1 MTRATTV
8 RAVLAAAVL
17 LVSVLITLNMSP
29 RLGLDLQG
37 GTRMVLQAK
46 DSDTAKADRESTD
59 RTLEVLRQRIDSLGV
74 AEPTLTRSGEDR
86 IIVELPDVQ
95 DPRKAAEVI
104 GKTAQL
110 SFHAVQGPGTEADA
124 GTSGK
129 KDGGTGDGKS
139 EGESDDKADTGNKA
153 GDTAEKATADKKAE
167 DGTGTGGTT
176 DDKKTEDGQKAD
188 GTKGDGEKKDE
199 DKKTGGKRADGGL
212 TLPDE
217 QGRLLDLGPARLSG
231 AGVKAATASFD
242 AQQGAGWTVS
252 LDFHK
257 KAGQDWTRLTGEAA
271 CNPAQDDRR
280 RVAIVLDQQ
289 IISSPQVSPSVACGV
304 GLPSGST
311 QITGSFSADE
321 ARELALLIEGG
332 ALPLPVEIV
341 EQRTVGP
348 TLGAAAIDASAR
360 AALIGAAATA
370 LFITI
375 VYRLFGALAAV
386 ALAAYG
392 LISYAALVGLGVTLT
407 LPGLAGFVLAI
418 GMAVDANVLV
428 FERAREEHEQH
439 PNRSLRTSLIAG
451 FRGAWSAVADSN
463 VTTLIAAGLLFF
475 LGSGPVKG
483 FGVTLAIGV
492 VASMFS
498 ALVIAR
504 ALTEIAA
511 GSRFVTAR
519 RGLNGI
525 ASPGRVRTW
534 LTRRDP
540 QLMRSPRRWLLIST
554 SLVVV
559 AVLGIVVRGVNL
571 GVEFTGGRLVEY
583 STSKPVDVERARTL
597 LSDAGFPDAEVTTAG
612 SGDLSVRTGKLDN
625 DGEHTLRAALAKEG
639 GETTKVRDELI
650 GPSLGDE
657 LRRNA
662 LIALAIAVFVQLAY
676 LVVRFR
682 WTFAVGSVGALVHD
696 VVILVGAFAW
706 LGRTVDGVFLAALL
720 TVIGYSVNDSVVVF
734 DRVRELWAKSRRT
747 PIATIANRAVLQT
760 VPRTVNTGMGALF
773 ILTALAVLGGDSLAD
788 FALAL
793 LIGICVG
800 TYSSVMTAVPA
811 ALLLERSSKAPPP
824 ARKRSSGSRSGKR
837 TAQRDPFDNGAR
849 V

>member
-17 LVSVLITLNMSP
+17 LVSVLITLTMSP

-104 GKTAQL
+104 GRTAQL
-110 SFHAVQGPGTEADA
+110 SFHAVRGPGTEESAEKENGTKNGAGKEKDA
-124 GTSGK
+124 GEAKGAGKEKDAGEAKDAGKDK
-129 KDGGTGDGKS
+129 KDGP
-139 EGESDDKADTGNKA
+139 
-153 GDTAEKATADKKAE
+153 
-167 DGTGTGGTT
+167 
-176 DDKKTEDGQKAD
+176 
-188 GTKGDGEKKDE
+188 
-199 DKKTGGKRADGGL
+199 
-212 TLPDE
+212 TLRDE
-217 QGRLLDLGPARLSG
+217 QGRALDLGPVRLTG
-231 AGVKAATASFD
+231 AGVKDATAEFD

-257 KAGQDWTRLTGEAA
+257 QAGRDWTRLTGEAA
-271 CNPAQDDRR
+271 CSPEGDERR

-289 IISSPQVSPSVACGV
+289 IISSPQVSPSVACNV

-311 QITGSFSADE
+311 QITGSFGADE
-321 ARELALLIEGG
+321 ARELALLIKGG

-392 LISYAALVGLGVTLT
+392 LISYAALVALGVTLT

-428 FERAREEHEQH
+428 FERAREEHALH
-439 PNRSLRTSLIAG
+439 PGRTLRSSLTAG

-492 VASMFS
+492 LASMFS

-504 ALTEIAA
+504 ALTEIAT
-511 GSRFVTAR
+511 GSRFVNDY
-519 RGLNGI
+519 RGVNGI
-525 ASPGRVRTW
+525 GIPGRVRTW

-540 QLMRSPRRWLLIST
+540 RLMKSPRRWLTVSAV
-554 SLVVV
+554 LVAV

-583 STSKPVDVERARTL
+583 STSRPVDVERARTL
-597 LSDAGFPDAEVTTAG
+597 LAGAGFGDAEVTTAG
-612 SGDLSVRTGKLDN
+612 AGDLSVRTAGLDN
-625 DGEHTLRAALAKEG
+625 DEEHALRAALAKEG

-650 GPSLGDE
+650 
-657 LRRNA
+657 
-662 LIALAIAVFVQLAY
+662 
-676 LVVRFR
+676 
-682 WTFAVGSVGALVHD
+682 
-696 VVILVGAFAW
+696 
-706 LGRTVDGVFLAALL
+706 
-720 TVIGYSVNDSVVVF
+720 
-734 DRVRELWAKSRRT
+734 
-747 PIATIANRAVLQT
+747 
-760 VPRTVNTGMGALF
+760 
-773 ILTALAVLGGDSLAD
+773 
-788 FALAL
+788 
-793 LIGICVG
+793 
-800 TYSSVMTAVPA
+800 
-811 ALLLERSSKAPPP
+811 
-824 ARKRSSGSRSGKR
+824 
-837 TAQRDPFDNGAR
+837 
-849 V
+849 

>member
-17 LVSVLITLNMSP
+17 LVSVFITLTMSP

-37 GTRMVLQAK
+37 GTRMVLQAE
-46 DSDTAKADRESTD
+46 DSETAKADRESTD
-59 RTLEVLRQRIDSLGV
+59 RTLEVLRRRIDSLGV
-74 AEPTLTRSGEDR
+74 TEPVLTRSGEDR

-95 DPRKAAEVI
+95 DPRKAADVI

-110 SFHAVQGPGTEADA
+110 TFHAVQGPG
-124 GTSGK
+124 GT
-129 KDGGTGDGKS
+129 
-139 EGESDDKADTGNKA
+139 
-153 GDTAEKATADKKAE
+153 AE
-167 DGTGTGGTT
+167 DG
-176 DDKKTEDGQKAD
+176 
-188 GTKGDGEKKDE
+188 KGP
-199 DKKTGGKRADGGL
+199 A
-212 TLPDE
+212 LPDE
-217 QGRLLDLGPARLSG
+217 QGRELALGPAALSG
-231 AGVKAATASFD
+231 AGVKEASASFD

-257 KAGQDWTRLTGEAA
+257 DAGRDWTRLTGEAA
-271 CNPAQDDRR
+271 CHPVQDERR
-280 RVAIVLDQQ
+280 RVAIVLDKRV
-289 IISSPQVSPSVACGV
+289 ISSPQVSPTVSCGT

-311 QITGSFSADE
+311 RITGSFSADE

-332 ALPLPVEIV
+332 ALPVPVEIV

-370 LFITI
+370 LFVIA

-392 LISYAALVGLGVTLT
+392 VISYAALVALGVTLT

-428 FERAREEHEQH
+428 FERAREEYAGR
-439 PNRSLRTSLIAG
+439 PGKSLRASLAAG
-451 FRGAWSAVADSN
+451 FKGAWTAVADSN

-492 VASMFS
+492 LASMFS

-511 GSRFVTAR
+511 RSRFVADY
-519 RGLNGI
+519 RGVNGI
-525 ASPGRVRTW
+525 AVPGRVRTW

-540 QLMRSPRRWLLIST
+540 QLMRFPRRWLTVSAVLIA
-554 SLVVV
+554 V
-559 AVLGIVVRGVNL
+559 AVAGIVVRGVNF

-583 STSKPVDVERARTL
+583 STSRPVDVETARTAL
-597 LSDAGFPDAEVTTAG
+597 AGAGFGDAEVTTAG
-612 SGDLSVRTGKLDN
+612 AGDISVRAGELDN
-625 DGEHTLRAALAKEG
+625 DGEHAVRAALAAEG
-639 GETTKVRDELI
+639 GEATKVRDELI

-662 LIALAIAVFVQLAY
+662 LIALAIAVLVQLAY
-676 LVVRFR
+676 LAVRFR
-682 WTFAVGSVGALVHD
+682 WTFAVASVGALVHD
-696 VVILVGAFAW
+696 VIILTGVFAW
-706 LGRTVDGVFLAALL
+706 LGRTVDGIFLAALL

-734 DRVRELWAKSRRT
+734 DRVRELWAKARRK
-747 PIATIANRAVLQT
+747 PLADVANQAVLQT

-773 ILTALAVLGGDSLAD
+773 ILTALAVLGGDSLED

-793 LIGICVG
+793 LIGVVVG

-811 ALLLERSSKAPPP
+811 ALLLERTSKVPPP
-824 ARKRSSGSRSGKR
+824 GRTRAPRARQGAGR
-837 TAQRDPFDNGAR
+837 RDPHDNGAR

>member
-17 LVSVLITLNMSP
+17 LVSVLITLTMSP

-37 GTRMVLQAK
+37 GTRLVLQAK
-46 DSDTAKADRESTD
+46 DSGTAKADRQSTD
-59 RTLEVLRQRIDSLGV
+59 RTLEVLRKRIDSLGV
-74 AEPTLTRSGEDR
+74 TEPTLTRSGEDR

-104 GKTAQL
+104 GRTAQL
-110 SFHAVQGPGTEADA
+110 TFHAVRGPGNAADAADNDAEAGAEPEAEAGSGSGKTATPGTE
-124 GTSGK
+124 GP
-129 KDGGTGDGKS
+129 
-139 EGESDDKADTGNKA
+139 
-153 GDTAEKATADKKAE
+153 
-167 DGTGTGGTT
+167 
-176 DDKKTEDGQKAD
+176 
-188 GTKGDGEKKDE
+188 
-199 DKKTGGKRADGGL
+199 

-217 QGRLLDLGPARLSG
+217 QGRLLALGPVALSG
-231 AGVKAATASFD
+231 AGVKDASASFD
-242 AQQGAGWTVS
+242 AQQGAGWSVA

-257 KAGQDWTRLTGEAA
+257 DAGRDWTKLTGEAA
-271 CNPAQDDRR
+271 CHPVQDERR
-280 RVAIVLDQQ
+280 RVAIVLDEKV
-289 IISSPQVSPSVACGV
+289 ISSPQVSPGVACNT

-311 QITGSFSADE
+311 QITGAFSADE
-321 ARELALLIEGG
+321 ARELALLIQGG
-332 ALPLPVEIV
+332 ALPVPVEIV

-348 TLGAAAIDASAR
+348 TLGADAIDASAR

-370 LFITI
+370 LFITV

-428 FERAREEHEQH
+428 FERAREEYAAR
-439 PNRSLRTSLIAG
+439 PGRSLRTSLVAG
-451 FRGAWSAVADSN
+451 FRHAWSAVADSN

-483 FGVTLAIGV
+483 FGVTLGIGV
-492 VASMFS
+492 LASMFS
-498 ALVIAR
+498 ALVVAR
-504 ALTEIAA
+504 VLTETASR
-511 GSRFVTAR
+511 SRFVSDY
-519 RGLNGI
+519 RGVNGI

-534 LTRRDP
+534 ITRRDP
-540 QLMRSPRRWLLIST
+540 QLMRTPRRWLMVS
-554 SLVVV
+554 
-559 AVLGIVVRGVNL
+559 AVLVALAVAGIVVRGVNL

-583 STSKPVDVERARTL
+583 ATSRPVDVERARTVL
-597 LSDAGFPDAEVTTAG
+597 AGAGFGDAEVTTAG
-612 SGDLSVRTGKLDN
+612 AGDISVRTGDLDN
-625 DGEHTLRAALAKEG
+625 DAEHRLRAALAEEG

-662 LIALAIAVFVQLAY
+662 LIALAIAVLVQLAY
-676 LVVRFR
+676 LAIRFR
-682 WTFAVGSVGALVHD
+682 WTFAVASVGALVHD
-696 VVILVGAFAW
+696 VIILIGAFAW

-734 DRVRELWAKSRRT
+734 DRVRELWAKARRK
-747 PIATIANRAVLQT
+747 PLADVANQAVLQT

-773 ILTALAVLGGDSLAD
+773 ILTALAVLGGDSLED

-793 LIGICVG
+793 LIGIVVG
-800 TYSSVMTAVPA
+800 TYSSVMTAVPG
-811 ALLLERSSKAPPP
+811 ALLLESSGRVPPP
-824 ARKRSSGSRSGKR
+824 ARTARSTRAR
-837 TAQRDPFDNGAR
+837 TTPSTAPPTEA
-849 V
+849 

>member
-17 LVSVLITLNMSP
+17 LVSVLITLTMSP

-37 GTRMVLQAK
+37 GTRMVLQAE
-46 DSDTAKADRESTD
+46 DSGTAKADRESTD
-59 RTLEVLRQRIDSLGV
+59 RTLEVLRKRIDSLGV
-74 AEPTLTRSGEDR
+74 TEPTLTRSGEDR

-95 DPRKAAEVI
+95 DPREAAEVI
-104 GKTAQL
+104 GRTAQL
-110 SFHAVQGPGTEADA
+110 TFHAVRAP
-124 GTSGK
+124 GTSG
-129 KDGGTGDGKS
+129 GGP
-139 EGESDDKADTGNKA
+139 
-153 GDTAEKATADKKAE
+153 
-167 DGTGTGGTT
+167 
-176 DDKKTEDGQKAD
+176 
-188 GTKGDGEKKDE
+188 
-199 DKKTGGKRADGGL
+199 

-217 QGRLLDLGPARLSG
+217 QGRALALGPAALSG
-231 AGVKAATASFD
+231 AGVKEATAAFD

-257 KAGQDWTRLTGEAA
+257 DAGRDWTRLTGEAA
-271 CNPAQDDRR
+271 CHPVQDERR

-289 IISSPQVSPSVACGV
+289 VISSPQVSPTVACGT

-311 QITGSFSADE
+311 QITGSFAADE
-321 ARELALLIEGG
+321 ARELALLIQGG
-332 ALPLPVEIV
+332 ALPVPVEIV

-370 LFITI
+370 LFITV

-392 LISYAALVGLGVTLT
+392 VISYAALVALGVTLT

-428 FERAREEHEQH
+428 FERAREEYALR
-439 PNRSLRTSLIAG
+439 PGRSLRTSLTAG
-451 FRGAWSAVADSN
+451 FRHAWSAVADSN

-483 FGVTLAIGV
+483 FGVTLGIGV
-492 VASMFS
+492 LASMFS

-504 ALTEIAA
+504 ALTETAA
-511 GSRFVTAR
+511 RSRFVSDY
-519 RGLNGI
+519 RGVNGI

-534 LTRRDP
+534 IARRDP
-540 QLMRSPRRWLLIST
+540 RLMRSPRRWLLISAA
-554 SLVVV
+554 LIAV
-559 AVLGIVVRGVNL
+559 AVAGIVVRGVSP

-583 STSKPVDVERARTL
+583 ATSRPVDVETARTAL
-597 LSDAGFPDAEVTTAG
+597 AGAGFADAEVTTAG
-612 SGDLSVRTGKLDN
+612 AGDISVRTGDLDN
-625 DGEHTLRAALAKEG
+625 DGEHTLRAALAEVG
-639 GETTKVRDELI
+639 GETSKVRDELI

-662 LIALAIAVFVQLAY
+662 LIALAIAVLVQLGY
-676 LVVRFR
+676 LAIRFR
-682 WTFAVGSVGALVHD
+682 WTFAVASVGALVHD
-696 VVILVGAFAW
+696 VIILVGAFAW
-706 LGRTVDGVFLAALL
+706 LGRTVDGIFLAALL

-734 DRVRELWAKSRRT
+734 DRVRELWARARSE
-747 PIATIANRAVLQT
+747 PLADVANRAVLQT

-793 LIGICVG
+793 LIGIVVG

-811 ALLLERSSKAPPP
+811 ALVLERGSKAPPP
-824 ARKRSSGSRSGKR
+824 ARIRAPRGRSGAGR
-837 TAQRDPFDNGAR
+837 RDPHDNGAR

>member
-1 MTRATTV
+1 MTRATMV

-17 LVSVLITLNMSP
+17 LVSVIITLTMSP

-59 RTLEVLRQRIDSLGV
+59 RTLEVLRRRIDSLGV
-74 AEPTLTRSGEDR
+74 TEPTLTRSGEDR

-95 DPRKAAEVI
+95 DPRKATEVI

-110 SFHAVQGPGTEADA
+110 TFHAVQGPGTAN
-124 GTSGK
+124 S
-129 KDGGTGDGKS
+129 
-139 EGESDDKADTGNKA
+139 
-153 GDTAEKATADKKAE
+153 AE
-167 DGTGTGGTT
+167 DKEK
-176 DDKKTEDGQKAD
+176 DK
-188 GTKGDGEKKDE
+188 
-199 DKKTGGKRADGGL
+199 GKEGL

-217 QGRLLDLGPARLSG
+217 QGRELALGPVALSG
-231 AGVKAATASFD
+231 AGVKKASAEFD
-242 AQQGAGWTVS
+242 GQTGAGWTVS

-257 KAGQDWTRLTGEAA
+257 DAGRDWTRLTGEAA
-271 CNPAQDDRR
+271 CHPAQDERR

-289 IISSPQVSPSVACGV
+289 VISSPQVSPSVSCGT

-332 ALPLPVEIV
+332 SLPVPVEIV

-348 TLGAAAIDASAR
+348 TLGADAIDASFR

-370 LFITI
+370 LFITV

-392 LISYAALVGLGVTLT
+392 VISYAALVGLGVTLT

-428 FERAREEHEQH
+428 FERAREEHALR
-439 PNRSLRTSLIAG
+439 PGRPLPSSLTAG
-451 FRGAWSAVADSN
+451 FKGAWSAVADSN

-483 FGVTLAIGV
+483 FGVTLGIGV
-492 VASMFS
+492 LASMFS

-504 ALTEIAA
+504 ALTETAA
-511 GSRFVTAR
+511 RSRFVGDY
-519 RGLNGI
+519 RGINGI

-534 LTRRDP
+534 LGRRDP
-540 QLMRSPRRWLLIST
+540 QLMRRPRRWLMISAVLIA
-554 SLVVV
+554 V
-559 AVLGIVVRGVNL
+559 AVAGIVVRGVNF
-571 GVEFTGGRLVEY
+571 GVEFTGGRLIEY
-583 STSKPVDVERARTL
+583 STSRPVDVETARSAL
-597 LSDAGFPDAEVTTAG
+597 AGAGFGDAEVTTAG
-612 SGDLSVRTGKLDN
+612 AGDISVRTGDLDN
-625 DGEHTLRAALAKEG
+625 NGEHELRSALAAEG
-639 GETTKVRDELI
+639 GDTTKVRDELI

-662 LIALAIAVFVQLAY
+662 LIALTIAVLVQLAY
-676 LVVRFR
+676 LAIRFR
-682 WTFAVGSVGALVHD
+682 WTFAVASVGALIHD
-696 VVILVGAFAW
+696 VIILVGAFAW
-706 LGRTVDGVFLAALL
+706 LGRTVDGIFLASLL

-734 DRVRELWAKSRRT
+734 DRVRELWAKARKRPLASV
-747 PIATIANRAVLQT
+747 ANQAVLQT

-773 ILTALAVLGGDSLAD
+773 ILVALVVLGGDSLED

-793 LIGICVG
+793 LIGIVVG

-811 ALLLERSSKAPPP
+811 ALLLERTSKVPPP
-824 ARKRSSGSRSGKR
+824 ARTRAPRARKGAGN
-837 TAQRDPFDNGAR
+837 RDPQDNGAR

>member
-17 LVSVLITLNMSP
+17 LVSVFITLTMSP

-46 DSDTAKADRESTD
+46 DSATVEADRETTD

-74 AEPTLTRSGEDR
+74 AEPVLTRSGEDR

-95 DPRKAAEVI
+95 DPRQAAAVI
-104 GKTAQL
+104 GRTAQL
-110 SFHAVQGPGTEADA
+110 SFHAVQGAAPPGTDPGSRPE
-124 GTSGK
+124 
-129 KDGGTGDGKS
+129 S
-139 EGESDDKADTGNKA
+139 EKKAD
-153 GDTAEKATADKKAE
+153 
-167 DGTGTGGTT
+167 
-176 DDKKTEDGQKAD
+176 
-188 GTKGDGEKKDE
+188 
-199 DKKTGGKRADGGL
+199 RL
-212 TLPDE
+212 ILPDE
-217 QGRLLDLGPARLSG
+217 QGTRLDLGPVRLSG
-231 AGVKAATASFD
+231 AGVKDATAFFE
-242 AQQGAGWTVS
+242 AQQAAGWTVK

-257 KAGQDWTRLTGEAA
+257 DAGKDWTKLTGEAA
-271 CNPAQDDRR
+271 CHPAGDERR
-280 RVAIVLDQQ
+280 RVAIVLDEKV
-289 IISSPQVSPSVACGV
+289 ISSPQVDPSVGCQA
-304 GLPSGST
+304 GLPSGGT
-311 QITGSFSADE
+311 QITGSFTAKE
-321 ARELALLIEGG
+321 ARDLALLIKGG
-332 ALPLPVEIV
+332 ALPVPVEIV

-348 TLGAAAIDASAR
+348 TLGAAAIDASAQ

-370 LFITI
+370 LFITF

-392 LISYAALVGLGVTLT
+392 VISYAALVGLGVTLT

-428 FERAREEHEQH
+428 FERAREECQDR
-439 PNRSLRTSLIAG
+439 PTRSLRSALTTG
-451 FRGAWSAVADSN
+451 FQKAFSAVADSN
-463 VTTLIAAGLLFF
+463 ITTLLAAGLLFF

-492 VASMFS
+492 IASMFS

-511 GSRFVTAR
+511 GSRFVSDY
-519 RGLNGI
+519 RGVNGI
-525 ASPGRVRTW
+525 ARPGSVRTW
-534 LTRRDP
+534 LTRKDP
-540 QLMRSPRRWLLIST
+540 QLFRKPVQWLVIST
-554 SLVVV
+554 ALV
-559 AVLGIVVRGVNL
+559 AVAVAGIVVRGVDL

-583 STSKPVDVERARTL
+583 STSRPVDVETARSTL
-597 LSDAGFPDAEVTTAG
+597 ADAGFGDAEITTAG
-612 SGDLSVRTGKLDN
+612 DGDISVRTGKLDN
-625 DGEHTLRAALAKEG
+625 DGEHALRTALATEG

-662 LIALAIAVFVQLAY
+662 LIALGVAVLVQLVY
-676 LVVRFR
+676 LAVRFR
-682 WTFAVGSVGALVHD
+682 WTFAVGSVIAMVHD
-696 VVILVGAFAW
+696 VIIVVGAFAW
-706 LGRTVDGVFLAALL
+706 LGRPVDGIFLAALL

-734 DRVRELWAKSRRT
+734 DRVRELWAGNRKT
-747 PIATIANRAVLQT
+747 PLATIARRAVLQT

-773 ILTALAVLGGDSLAD
+773 ILVALAVLGGDSLAD

-793 LIGICVG
+793 LFGIVVG
-800 TYSSVMTAVPA
+800 TWSSVFTAVPG
-811 ALLLERSSKAPPP
+811 ALVLERTTTAPPP
-824 ARKRSSGSRSGKR
+824 VPGKSSRRARAPR
-837 TAQRDPFDNGAR
+837 RDPLDNGAR

>member
-17 LVSVLITLNMSP
+17 LVSVFITLTMSP

-46 DSDTAKADRESTD
+46 DSATVEADRETTD

-74 AEPTLTRSGEDR
+74 AEPVLTRSGEDR

-95 DPRKAAEVI
+95 DPRQAAAVI
-104 GKTAQL
+104 GRTAQL
-110 SFHAVQGPGTEADA
+110 SFHEVLGAAPPGT
-124 GTSGK
+124 
-129 KDGGTGDGKS
+129 
-139 EGESDDKADTGNKA
+139 
-153 GDTAEKATADKKAE
+153 DTAPET
-167 DGTGTGGTT
+167 
-176 DDKKTEDGQKAD
+176 
-188 GTKGDGEKKDE
+188 GEK
-199 DKKTGGKRADGGL
+199 RL
-212 TLPDE
+212 ILPDE
-217 QGRLLDLGPARLSG
+217 QGTRLDLGPSHLSG
-231 AGVKAATASFD
+231 AGVKDATAFFE
-242 AQQGAGWTVS
+242 AQQAAGWTVK

-257 KAGQDWTRLTGEAA
+257 DAGKDWTKLTGEAA
-271 CNPAQDDRR
+271 CHPAGDERR
-280 RVAIVLDQQ
+280 RVAIVLDEKV
-289 IISSPQVSPSVACGV
+289 ISSPQVDPSVGCQA
-304 GLPSGST
+304 GLPSGGT
-311 QITGSFSADE
+311 QITGSFTAKE
-321 ARELALLIEGG
+321 ARDLALLIKGG
-332 ALPLPVEIV
+332 ALPVPVEIV

-348 TLGAAAIDASAR
+348 TLGAAAIDASAQ

-370 LFITI
+370 LFITF

-392 LISYAALVGLGVTLT
+392 VISYAALVGLGVTLT

-428 FERAREEHEQH
+428 FERAREECQDR
-439 PNRSLRTSLIAG
+439 PTRTLRSALTTG
-451 FRGAWSAVADSN
+451 FQKAFSAVADSN
-463 VTTLIAAGLLFF
+463 ITTLLAAGLLFF

-492 VASMFS
+492 IASMFS

-511 GSRFVTAR
+511 GSRFVSDY
-519 RGLNGI
+519 RGVNGI
-525 ASPGRVRTW
+525 ARPGSVRTW
-534 LTRRDP
+534 LTRKDP
-540 QLMRSPRRWLLIST
+540 QLFRKPVQWLVIST
-554 SLVVV
+554 VLV
-559 AVLGIVVRGVNL
+559 AVAVAGIVVRGVDL

-583 STSKPVDVERARTL
+583 STSRPVDVETARSTL
-597 LSDAGFPDAEVTTAG
+597 ADAGFGDAEITTAG
-612 SGDLSVRTGKLDN
+612 DGDISVRTGKLDN
-625 DGEHTLRAALAKEG
+625 DGEHALRTALATEG

-662 LIALAIAVFVQLAY
+662 LIALGVAVLVQLAY
-676 LVVRFR
+676 LAVRFR
-682 WTFAVGSVGALVHD
+682 WTFAVGSVIAMVHD
-696 VVILVGAFAW
+696 VIIVVGAFAW
-706 LGRTVDGVFLAALL
+706 LGRPVDGIFLAALL

-734 DRVRELWAKSRRT
+734 DRVRELWAGNRKT
-747 PIATIANRAVLQT
+747 PLATIARRAVLQT

-773 ILTALAVLGGDSLAD
+773 ILVALAVLGGDSLTD

-793 LIGICVG
+793 LIGIVVG
-800 TYSSVMTAVPA
+800 TWSSVFTAVPG
-811 ALLLERSSKAPPP
+811 ALVLERTTTAPPP
-824 ARKRSSGSRSGKR
+824 VPGKSSRRARAPR
-837 TAQRDPFDNGAR
+837 RDLLDNGAR

>member
-17 LVSVLITLNMSP
+17 LVSVFITLTMSP

-46 DSDTAKADRESTD
+46 DSATVEANRETTD

-74 AEPTLTRSGEDR
+74 AEPVLTRSGEDR

-95 DPRKAAEVI
+95 DPRQAAAVI
-104 GKTAQL
+104 GRTAQL
-110 SFHAVQGPGTEADA
+110 SFHAVQGAMPPGTGPEAQPDS
-124 GTSGK
+124 GSGK
-129 KDGGTGDGKS
+129 
-139 EGESDDKADTGNKA
+139 EGE
-153 GDTAEKATADKKAE
+153 
-167 DGTGTGGTT
+167 
-176 DDKKTEDGQKAD
+176 
-188 GTKGDGEKKDE
+188 
-199 DKKTGGKRADGGL
+199 RL
-212 TLPDE
+212 VLPDE
-217 QGRLLDLGPARLSG
+217 QGTQLDLGPARLSG
-231 AGVKAATASFD
+231 AGVKDATASFE
-242 AQQGAGWTVS
+242 AQQAAGWTVK

-257 KAGQDWTRLTGEAA
+257 DAGKDWTKLTGEAA
-271 CNPAQDDRR
+271 CHPAGDERR
-280 RVAIVLDQQ
+280 RVAIVLDEKV
-289 IISSPQVSPSVACGV
+289 ISSPQVDPSVGCQA
-304 GLPSGST
+304 GLPSGGT
-311 QITGSFSADE
+311 QITGSFSAKE
-321 ARELALLIEGG
+321 ARDLALLIKGG
-332 ALPLPVEIV
+332 ALPVPVEIV

-348 TLGAAAIDASAR
+348 TLGAAAIDASAQ

-392 LISYAALVGLGVTLT
+392 VISYAALVGLGVTLT

-428 FERAREEHEQH
+428 FERAREECQDR
-439 PNRSLRTSLIAG
+439 PALSLRSALTTG
-451 FRGAWSAVADSN
+451 FQKAFSAVADSN
-463 VTTLIAAGLLFF
+463 ITTLLAAGLLFF

-483 FGVTLAIGV
+483 FGVTLGIGV
-492 VASMFS
+492 IASMFS

-511 GSRFVTAR
+511 GSRFVSDY
-519 RGLNGI
+519 RGVNGI
-525 ASPGRVRTW
+525 ARPGSVRTW
-534 LTRRDP
+534 LTRKDP
-540 QLMRSPRRWLLIST
+540 ELFRKPVQWLVIST
-554 SLVVV
+554 VLV
-559 AVLGIVVRGVNL
+559 AVAVAGIVVRGVDL

-583 STSKPVDVERARTL
+583 STSRPVDVETARSTL
-597 LSDAGFPDAEVTTAG
+597 AEAGFGDAEITTAG
-612 SGDLSVRTGKLDN
+612 DGDISVRTGKLDN
-625 DGEHTLRAALAKEG
+625 DGEHALRTALATEG

-662 LIALAIAVFVQLAY
+662 LIALAVAVLVQLAY
-676 LVVRFR
+676 LAVRFR
-682 WTFAVGSVGALVHD
+682 WTFAVGSVVALVHD
-696 VVILVGAFAW
+696 VIIVVGAFAW
-706 LGRTVDGVFLAALL
+706 LGRPVDGIFLAALL

-734 DRVRELWAKSRRT
+734 DRVRELWAGNRKA
-747 PIATIANRAVLQT
+747 PLATIARRAVLQT

-773 ILTALAVLGGDSLAD
+773 ILVALAVLGGDSLTD

-793 LIGICVG
+793 LIGIVVG
-800 TYSSVMTAVPA
+800 TWSSVFTAVPG
-811 ALLLERSSKAPPP
+811 ALVLERTTSAPPPVPGRSSKRARAP
-824 ARKRSSGSRSGKR
+824 R
-837 TAQRDPFDNGAR
+837 RDHLDNGAR

>member
-17 LVSVLITLNMSP
+17 LVSVFITLTMSP

-46 DSDTAKADRESTD
+46 DSGTAKADRESTD

-74 AEPTLTRSGEDR
+74 SEPSLTRSGEDR

-95 DPRKAAEVI
+95 DPRQAAEVI

-110 SFHAVQGPGTEADA
+110 SFHEVR
-124 GTSGK
+124 
-129 KDGGTGDGKS
+129 
-139 EGESDDKADTGNKA
+139 
-153 GDTAEKATADKKAE
+153 
-167 DGTGTGGTT
+167 GTGTGET
-176 DDKKTEDGQKAD
+176 
-188 GTKGDGEKKDE
+188 GEQ
-199 DKKTGGKRADGGL
+199 T

-217 QGRLLDLGPARLSG
+217 QGGSLDLGPVRLSG
-231 AGVKAATASFD
+231 AGVKDATAAFD
-242 AQQGAGWTVS
+242 AQQGTGWSVS

-257 KAGQDWTRLTGEAA
+257 DAGQEWKRLTGDAA
-271 CNPAQDDRR
+271 CNPAGDERR
-280 RVAIVLDQQ
+280 RVAIVLDEKV
-289 IISSPQVSPSVACGV
+289 ISSPQVDPSVGCKV

-321 ARELALLIEGG
+321 ARDLALLIKGG
-332 ALPLPVEIV
+332 ALPVPVEIV

-370 LFITI
+370 LFITF
-375 VYRLFGALAAV
+375 VYRLFGALAAM

-392 LISYAALVGLGVTLT
+392 VLSYAALVALGVTLT
-407 LPGLAGFVLAI
+407 LPGLAGFVLAV

-428 FERAREEHEQH
+428 FERAREEYAGRR
-439 PNRSLRTSLIAG
+439 NGSLRSALTAG
-451 FRGAWSAVADSN
+451 FRNAWSAVADSN
-463 VTTLIAAGLLFF
+463 VTTLIAAALLFF

-483 FGVTLAIGV
+483 FGVTLGIGV
-492 VASMFS
+492 LVSMFS

-511 GSRFVTAR
+511 GSRFVSDY
-519 RGLNGI
+519 RGVNGI
-525 ASPGRVRTW
+525 ARPGRVRTW
-534 LTRRDP
+534 LNERDP
-540 QLMRSPRRWLLIST
+540 QLFRSPRRWLLTST
-554 SLVVV
+554 ALVLV
-559 AVLGIVVRGVNL
+559 AVTGILVRGVDL

-583 STSKPVDVERARTL
+583 STSRPVDVETARETIAA
-597 LSDAGFPDAEVTTAG
+597 AGFTDAEVTTAG
-612 SGDLSVRTGKLDN
+612 ERDLSVRTGKMDN
-625 DGEHTLRAALAKEG
+625 DGEHALRAALSEEG
-639 GETTKVRDELI
+639 GGATKVRDELI

-662 LIALAIAVFVQLAY
+662 LIALGVAVFVQLAY
-676 LVVRFR
+676 LAARFR
-682 WTFAVGSVGALVHD
+682 WTFAVASVGALVHD
-696 VVILVGAFAW
+696 VIILVGAFAW
-706 LGRTVDGVFLAALL
+706 LGRPVDGIFLAALL

-734 DRVRELWAKSRRT
+734 DRVRELWARNRRT
-747 PIATIANRAVLQT
+747 PVADVANRAVLQT

-773 ILTALAVLGGDSLAD
+773 ILVALAVLGGDSLAD

-800 TYSSVMTAVPA
+800 TYSSVMTAVPG

-824 ARKRSSGSRSGKR
+824 ARKRATGRRAAAGR
-837 TAQRDPFDNGAR
+837 TRRDPADNGAR

>member
-17 LVSVLITLNMSP
+17 LAAVFVTLTMSP

-46 DSDTAKADRESTD
+46 DSNTAKADRESTD

-74 AEPTLTRSGEDR
+74 SEPTLTRSGEDR

-95 DPRKAAEVI
+95 DPRQAAEVI
-104 GKTAQL
+104 GRTAQL
-110 SFHAVQGPGTEADA
+110 GFHAVQGPEAA
-124 GTSGK
+124 
-129 KDGGTGDGKS
+129 
-139 EGESDDKADTGNKA
+139 
-153 GDTAEKATADKKAE
+153 
-167 DGTGTGGTT
+167 
-176 DDKKTEDGQKAD
+176 Q
-188 GTKGDGEKKDE
+188 KDE
-199 DKKTGGKRADGGL
+199 GK

-217 QGRLLDLGPARLSG
+217 QGTPLPLGPERLSG
-231 AGVKAATASFD
+231 AGVKDATAQFD
-242 AQQGAGWTVS
+242 AQQGTGWTVS

-257 KAGQDWTRLTGEAA
+257 DAGKEWTRLTGDAA
-271 CNPAQDDRR
+271 CHPAGDERR
-280 RVAIVLDQQ
+280 RVAIVLDGKV
-289 IISSPQVSPSVACGV
+289 ISSPQVDPSVGCKA

-321 ARELALLIEGG
+321 ARDLALLIKGG
-332 ALPLPVEIV
+332 ALPVPVEIV

-348 TLGAAAIDASAR
+348 TLGASAIDASAR

-370 LFITI
+370 LFITL
-375 VYRLFGALAAV
+375 VYRLFGALAAL
-386 ALAAYG
+386 ALGAYG
-392 LISYAALVGLGVTLT
+392 VISYATLVALGVTLT

-428 FERAREEHEQH
+428 FERAREEYAGRTS
-439 PNRSLRTSLIAG
+439 RSLRSALTAG
-451 FRGAWSAVADSN
+451 FRNAWSAVADSN
-463 VTTLIAAGLLFF
+463 VTTLIAAALLFF

-492 VASMFS
+492 LASMFS

-511 GSRFVTAR
+511 GSRFVNDY
-519 RGLNGI
+519 RGVNGI
-525 ASPGRVRTW
+525 ARPGRVRTW
-534 LTRRDP
+534 LNTRDI
-540 QLMRSPRRWLLIST
+540 QLFRSPRRWLLMST
-554 SLVVV
+554 ALVLV
-559 AVLGIVVRGVNL
+559 AVTGILVRGIDL

-583 STSKPVDVERARTL
+583 STSRPVDVDTARDTIAA
-597 LSDAGFPDAEVTTAG
+597 AGFDDAEVTTAG
-612 SGDLSVRTGKLDN
+612 DQDLSVRTGQLDN
-625 DGEHTLRAALAKEG
+625 DEEHALRAALAEAG
-639 GETTKVRDELI
+639 GETTKVSDELI

-662 LIALAIAVFVQLAY
+662 LIALGVAVFVQLAY
-676 LVVRFR
+676 LAARFR
-682 WTFAVGSVGALVHD
+682 WTFGVASVGALVHD
-696 VVILVGAFAW
+696 VIILVGAFAW
-706 LGRTVDGVFLAALL
+706 LGRPVDGIFLAAVL

-734 DRVRELWAKSRRT
+734 DRVRELWAGNRRT
-747 PIATIANRAVLQT
+747 PVADVANRAVLQT

-773 ILTALAVLGGDSLAD
+773 ILIALAVLGGDSLVD

-800 TYSSVMTAVPA
+800 TYSSVMTAVPG
-811 ALLLERSSKAPPP
+811 ALLLEKSGKVPPP
-824 ARKRSSGSRSGKR
+824 ARKRAPKRGKSAGR
-837 TAQRDPFDNGAR
+837 TRRDAFDNGAR